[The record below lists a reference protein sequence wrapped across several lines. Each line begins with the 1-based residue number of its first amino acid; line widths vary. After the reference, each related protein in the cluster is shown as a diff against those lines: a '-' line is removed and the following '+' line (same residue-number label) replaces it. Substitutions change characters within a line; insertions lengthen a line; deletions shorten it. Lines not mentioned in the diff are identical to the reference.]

1 MSGPSSASDD
11 ILENVQDLKAWMEA
25 GAKPKADWLIGTEHE
40 KFGFNRNTLRP
51 LAYGGENGIEAM
63 LRGLTRFDW
72 EPVFEDGYLIA
83 LQRDADKGGGS
94 VTLEPGGQLEL
105 SGAPLAS
112 IHQTCSEV
120 SGHLREVRTVADELG
135 QGYLGLG
142 FAPDWTLADM
152 PHMPKGRYQL
162 MRDYMPT
169 RGSRG
174 LDMMYLSCTV
184 QVNLDFASER
194 DMVSKLR
201 LSLALQ
207 PLATALFANS
217 PFKNGA
223 ITGDLSERSLIWL
236 DTDSHRTGMLPF
248 AFDEGFGFDQY
259 VDYALDVPMYFV
271 IRDGKYINAMGL
283 SFRDFLD
290 GRLSVL
296 PGEKPTAKDWENHLT
311 TLFPEARVKRFIEMR
326 GADSGVWQSLCAL
339 PAFWVGLLYDEVVMA
354 KALDLISDWTA
365 EEMAELRSRVPHFG
379 LKTPFRDGTL
389 HDVAQKVIALS
400 EQGLGARALSD
411 GVGGDERAF
420 LAPVKK
426 TIEENKTPAERLVE
440 RYNSVWGGNI
450 KNVFSENAF

>member
-11 ILENVQDLKAWMEA
+11 ILENVQELKAWMEA
-25 GAKPKADWLIGTEHE
+25 GSKPKSEWLIGTEHE
-40 KFGFNRNTLRP
+40 KFGFDRKTLRP
-51 LAYGGENGIEAM
+51 LPYEGDNGIEAM

-72 EPVFEDGYLIA
+72 EPVFEEGLLIA
-83 LQRDADKGGGS
+83 LHRDAAKGGGS

-112 IHQTCSEV
+112 IHQTCQEV
-120 SGHLREVRTVADELG
+120 SGHLHEVRTVAEELD

-142 FAPDWTLADM
+142 FAPHWKLDDM

-169 RGSRG
+169 RGNRG

-194 DMVSKLR
+194 DMVNKLR

-217 PFKNGA
+217 PFKNGLV
-223 ITGDLSERSLIWL
+223 TGDLSERSLVWL
-236 DTDSHRTGMLPF
+236 DTDGHRTGMLPF
-248 AFDEGFGFDQY
+248 AFDDGFGFDQY

-283 SFRDFLD
+283 SFRDFLK
-290 GRLSVL
+290 GELPVL
-296 PGEKPTAKDWENHLT
+296 PGQKPTAKDWENHLT

-326 GADSGVWQSLCAL
+326 GADSGNWNSLCAL
-339 PAFWVGLLYDEVVMA
+339 PAFWVGLLYDESVLS
-354 KALDLISDWTA
+354 KALDLISDWTL
-365 EEMAELRSRVPHFG
+365 EEMATLRRQAPHLG
-379 LKTPFRDGTL
+379 LRTPFRDGTL
-389 HDVAQKVIALS
+389 HDVAQQVIVLS
-400 EQGLGARALSD
+400 EQGLGARAESD
-411 GVGGDERAF
+411 GLGGDERGF
-420 LAPVKK
+420 LQPVMK
-426 TIEENKTPAERLVE
+426 TISDNKTPAERLVE
-440 RYNSVWGGNI
+440 RFHGPWGGDVT
-450 KNVFSENAF
+450 KVFDENAF